1 MRIAIDYDGT
11 IAKYIK
17 GDWGIHPLLEGAKN
31 KILDWIDEG
40 HHIVV
45 YTARH
50 NGECGQA
57 VEEGTRSFLY
67 GNIGAISIHFG
78 KPGDADIF
86 IDDTPTKM
94 IRVDTNIGLAQVQ
107 DDWLMVVPYFEKLR
121 DALAKLPV
129 SQIGRA
135 IDMLAECRYDS
146 LGIAICGNGGSMA
159 TAQHFVCDLQKIGFM
174 ATALD
179 SQATMTMWAN
189 DTDFELV
196 FRKQLELVCPDV
208 VVVISGSGNSP
219 NILEAIDWADETGRY
234 VIALLGDMGYSQ
246 AKELVDIA
254 IVVPSDDYQIIEDC
268 HLAICHYMV
277 TRLRNDNFQN
287 SIKD

>member
-11 IAKYIK
+11 IAKYVK
-17 GDWGIHPLLEGAKN
+17 GDWGIHPLLEGVKET
-31 KILDWIDEG
+31 IERWFEQG
-40 HHIVV
+40 HELVV

-50 NGECGQA
+50 NGERGQA
-57 VEEGTRSFLY
+57 VEEGTRSFLHS
-67 GNIGAISIHFG
+67 NIGMIPVHFG
-78 KPGDADIF
+78 KPGDVDIF

-94 IRVDTNIGLAQVQ
+94 IRVDTNTGVSQVE
-107 DDWLMVVPYFEKLR
+107 DDWLEVVPYFEKLR

-159 TAQHFVCDLQKIGFM
+159 TAQHLACDLQKIGFM

-219 NILEAIDWADETGRY
+219 NILEAIDWVQDAGRY
-234 VIALLGDMGYSQ
+234 TIALLGDMGYSQ
-246 AKELVDIA
+246 AKELADIA

-268 HLAICHYMV
+268 HLAICHYII
-277 TRLRNDNFQN
+277 TQLR
-287 SIKD
+287 KK

>member
-1 MRIAIDYDGT
+1 VRIAIDYDGT
-11 IAKYIK
+11 IAEYVK
-17 GDWGIHPLLEGAKN
+17 GDWGIHPFLEGAVDT
-31 KILDWIDEG
+31 IRQWIDRG
-40 HHIVV
+40 HEVMV

-50 NGECGQA
+50 NTEERGIT
-57 VEEGTRSFLY
+57 VEWDTWRNVRE
-67 GNIGAISIHFG
+67 NVAQIPVHFW
-78 KPGDADIF
+78 KPGDANIF

-94 IRVDTNIGLAQVQ
+94 IHVDTNIGLAQVE
-107 DDWLMVVPYFEKLR
+107 DDWLEVVPYFEKLR
-121 DALAKLPV
+121 DALAKLPI
-129 SQIGRA
+129 SQIRRV
-135 IDMLAECRYDS
+135 IDVLEECRYDS
-146 LGIAICGNGGSMA
+146 LGIAVCGNGGSMA
-159 TAQHFVCDLQKIGFM
+159 TAQHLACDLQKIGFM

-219 NILEAIDWADETGRY
+219 NILEAMDWANETGRY
-234 VIALLGDMGYSQ
+234 VIALLGDMGYGQ
-246 AKELVDIA
+246 AKELADIA

-277 TRLRNDNFQN
+277 TQL
-287 SIKD
+287 KEG